1 VLMKYMW
8 VVGEIGRKVE
18 VNSREAIKVSPAPL

>member
-1 VLMKYMW
+1 MW